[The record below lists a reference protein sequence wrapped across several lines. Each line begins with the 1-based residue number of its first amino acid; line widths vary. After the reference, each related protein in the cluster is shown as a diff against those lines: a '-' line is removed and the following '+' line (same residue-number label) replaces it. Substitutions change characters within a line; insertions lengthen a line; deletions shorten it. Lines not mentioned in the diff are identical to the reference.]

1 LKITHHL
8 DDATILAYSAGSLA
22 EAHAALAA
30 GHIAYC
36 PRCRTAVQQAN
47 DIGGYLLV
55 ESENAA
61 VSDQCR
67 AATLA
72 SLDGVAPQQ
81 VVRDNRHSRL
91 DGHGIPAA
99 ISALSGKPR
108 LEELNWKKKA
118 PGISIAE
125 VALSENSKSTLKFLS
140 IAPGLAMP
148 EHGHGGHEMTLI
160 LRGSYSDHVGQFL
173 PGDIADLD
181 EETEHRPVVDSDEPC
196 ICIIATEAPTK
207 FRSILARMAQP
218 FVGI

>member
-8 DDATILAYSAGSLA
+8 DEATILAYSAGTLG

-36 PRCRTAVQQAN
+36 PRCREAARRAN
-47 DIGGYLLV
+47 DIGGHMLDTQDSV
-55 ESENAA
+55 A

-72 SLDGVAPQQ
+72 SLDAAVPQTAPQA
-81 VVRDNRHSRL
+81 RL
-91 DGHGIPAA
+91 DAHGIPAV
-99 ISALSGKPR
+99 ISALTGNLR

-118 PGISIAE
+118 PGIS
-125 VALSENSKSTLKFLS
+125 VADVTLSDGGRSALKFLS

-160 LRGSYSDHVGQFL
+160 LKGSYSDHVGQFL
-173 PGDIADLD
+173 PGDVADLD
-181 EETEHRPVVDSDEPC
+181 EEIEHKPVVDSDEPC

-207 FRSILARMAQP
+207 FRSIFARMAQP